1 MGFFVKNLLCLKMIV
16 RFFALILLIHLLP
29 LFLIIA
35 FFILIADGFPIF
47 FTQKRVGI
55 NYSFFKIYKFRTMKK
70 NTPNVATHLLT
81 NPDQYLLRIGKFIRK
96 TSLDE
101 LPNLI
106 NIIKGEMVFVGPRP
120 ALYNQNDLM
129 TLRVTTGVD
138 KLKPGVTGWAQIN
151 GRDDISI
158 EKKVELEQEYMN
170 KRSTLFDIEIIIKT
184 FTNVLFSK
192 GVSH

>member
-1 MGFFVKNLLCLKMIV
+1 MFNRL
-16 RFFALILLIHLLP
+16 FALVI
-29 LFLIIA
+29 LIILSPIFLVVA
-35 FFILIADGFPIF
+35 LAIFLEDGSPIF
-47 FTQKRVGI
+47 FKQKRVGV
-55 NYSFFKIYKFRTMKK
+55 NYTFFNIYKFRSMKK

-81 NPDQYLLRIGKFIRK
+81 NPDQYLLKIGKFIRK

-106 NIIKGEMVFVGPRP
+106 NIVKGEMFFVGPRP
-120 ALYNQNDLM
+120 ALYNQDDLM
-129 TLRVTTGVD
+129 ALRVATGVD
-138 KLKPGVTGWAQIN
+138 KLKPGITGWAQIN

-158 EKKVELEQEYMN
+158 EAKVALEQEYL
-170 KRSTLFDIEIIIKT
+170 KRKSFLFDITIIIKT

>member
-1 MGFFVKNLLCLKMIV
+1 MFNRIFAFLL
-16 RFFALILLIHLLP
+16 LILLLP
-29 LFLIIA
+29 ILFLISMCI
-35 FFILIADGFPIF
+35 FFEDGFPVF
-47 FTQKRVGI
+47 FSQKRIGI
-55 NYSFFKIYKFRTMKK
+55 NYTFFKIYKFRSMKR

-81 NPDQYLLRIGKFIRK
+81 DPDQYLLNIGKFIRK

-106 NIIKGEMVFVGPRP
+106 NILRGEMVFVGPRP
-120 ALYNQNDLM
+120 ALYNQDDLM
-129 TLRVTTGVD
+129 SLRAAVGID
-138 KLKPGVTGWAQIN
+138 KLKPGITGWAQIN

-158 EKKVELEQEYMN
+158 EKKVQLEQEYLY

>member
-1 MGFFVKNLLCLKMIV
+1 MLNRL
-16 RFFALILLIHLLP
+16 FALFLLVILSP
-29 LFLIIA
+29 LFLIVA
-35 FFILIADGFPIF
+35 LVILIEDGFPVF

-55 NYSFFKIYKFRTMKK
+55 NYSYFYIFKFRSMKK
-70 NTPNVATHLLT
+70 NTPNVATHLLI
-81 NPDQYLLRIGKFIRK
+81 NPDQYLLKIGKFLRK

-120 ALYNQNDLM
+120 ALYNQDDLM
-129 TLRVTTGVD
+129 TFRVATGVS
-138 KLKPGVTGWAQIN
+138 KLKPGITGWAQIN
-151 GRDDISI
+151 GRDEISI
-158 EKKVELEQEYMN
+158 AQKVQLEQEYLF
-170 KRSTLFDIEIIIKT
+170 KKSFLFDIEILIKT

>member
-1 MGFFVKNLLCLKMIV
+1 MLN
-16 RFFALILLIHLLP
+16 RSFAILLFVILLP
-29 LFLIIA
+29 IIIIVA
-35 FFILIADGFPIF
+35 FVILIEDGYPVF

-55 NYSFFKIYKFRTMKK
+55 NYTFFKIYKFRSMKK
-70 NTPNVATHLLT
+70 NTPNVATHLLS
-81 NPDQYLLRIGKFIRK
+81 NPDQYLLKIGKFIRK

-120 ALYNQNDLM
+120 ALYNQDDLM
-129 TLRVTTGVD
+129 EFRVATGVS
-138 KLKPGVTGWAQIN
+138 KLKPGITGWAQIN
-151 GRDDISI
+151 GRDEISI
-158 EKKVELEQEYMN
+158 ADKVKLEQEYLY
-170 KRSTLFDIEIIIKT
+170 KKSFLFDIEILIKT

>member
-1 MGFFVKNLLCLKMIV
+1 MLNNL
-16 RFFALILLIHLLP
+16 FALFLLVILSP
-29 LFLIIA
+29 LFLIVA
-35 FFILIADGFPIF
+35 LVILIEDGLPVF
-47 FTQKRVGI
+47 FTQRRVGI
-55 NYSFFKIYKFRTMKK
+55 NYSYFYIFKFRSMKK
-70 NTPNVATHLLT
+70 NTPNVATHLLI
-81 NPDQYLLRIGKFIRK
+81 NPDQYLLKIGKFIRK

-120 ALYNQNDLM
+120 ALYNQDELM
-129 TLRVTTGVD
+129 IFRVATGVS
-138 KLKPGVTGWAQIN
+138 KLKPGLTGWAQIN

-158 EKKVELEQEYMN
+158 EKKVQLEQEYLY
-170 KRSTLFDIEIIIKT
+170 KKSFLFDIEILIKT

>member
-1 MGFFVKNLLCLKMIV
+1 
-16 RFFALILLIHLLP
+16 
-29 LFLIIA
+29 
-35 FFILIADGFPIF
+35 
-47 FTQKRVGI
+47 
-55 NYSFFKIYKFRTMKK
+55 MKK

-81 NPDQYLLRIGKFIRK
+81 NPDQYLLKIGKIIRK

-120 ALYNQNDLM
+120 ALYNQDDLM
-129 TLRVTTGVD
+129 TFRVAAGVS
-138 KLKPGVTGWAQIN
+138 KLKPGITGWVQIN
-151 GRDDISI
+151 GRDEISDAQ
-158 EKKVELEQEYMN
+158 KVQLEQEYLY
-170 KRSTLFDIEIIIKT
+170 KKSFLFDAEILIKT